1 MEKVLDHNHD
11 KHITTPGFN
20 KLTADSFGE
29 IKKKQNLAS
38 KNDIVDFVKNKDFD
52 GEKKKIS
59 HKSKI
64 KNRTR

>member
-29 IKKKQNLAS
+29 IKK
-38 KNDIVDFVKNKDFD
+38 NK
-52 GEKKKIS
+52 I
-59 HKSKI
+59 
-64 KNRTR
+64 